1 MGRLD
6 GKVALIT
13 GAGRGVGRGIAL
25 ALAREGA
32 DIALAEID
40 PETAARTTAEIE
52 ALGRRA
58 VCVVCDIGSRAA
70 CEAVVERTVEEL
82 GGLDI
87 LINNA
92 AVAAQIA
99 PALEIE
105 DEPFRRTMEVCVMAS
120 FWFMQASH
128 PHLAARGGGSIVNF
142 GSGAATQGMP
152 TQLAYAAAKEAIRA
166 MTRVAANEWGRQG
179 IRVNSISP
187 GSVRTP
193 LLEFS
198 ARELATDGKSI
209 DDMIA
214 EFGASHPV
222 GRVGTPAETSA
233 MIAYLCSDAAGFV
246 TGGDMLIDGGLTAQL
261 GV

>member
-179 IRVNSISP
+179 IRVNSICPLARSEAMVGWAEQQP
-187 GSVRTP
+187 G
-193 LLEFS
+193 LLE
-198 ARELATDGKSI
+198 RYEQIIPLGRIGDCEQ
-209 DDMIA
+209 D
-214 EFGASHPV
+214 V
-222 GRVGTPAETSA
+222 GRAVLFLASDDSA
-233 MIAYLCSDAAGFV
+233 YV
-246 TGGDMLIDGGLTAQL
+246 TGNTLWVDGGYGSTR
-261 GV
+261 

>member
-58 VCVVCDIGSRAA
+58 VCVVCDIGSRQA

-179 IRVNSISP
+179 IRVNSICPLARSEAMVGWAEQQP
-187 GSVRTP
+187 G
-193 LLEFS
+193 LLE
-198 ARELATDGKSI
+198 RYEQIIPLGRIGDCEQ
-209 DDMIA
+209 D
-214 EFGASHPV
+214 V
-222 GRVGTPAETSA
+222 GRAVLFLASDDSA
-233 MIAYLCSDAAGFV
+233 YV
-246 TGGDMLIDGGLTAQL
+246 TGNTLWVDGGYGSTR
-261 GV
+261 

>member
-92 AVAAQIA
+92 AANPYYGPATGLPPEAFDKTVAVNLKGPYYFMSNAV
-99 PALEIE
+99 PLMIE
-105 DEPFRRTMEVCVMAS
+105 S
-120 FWFMQASH
+120 
-128 PHLAARGGGSIVNF
+128 GGGAIVNVA
-142 GSGAATQGMP
+142 SIAALLSMP
-152 TQLAYAAAKEAIRA
+152 GQAVYS
-166 MTRVAANEWGRQG
+166 MTKAGL
-179 IRVNSISP
+179 ISITLS
-187 GSVRTP
+187 
-193 LLEFS
+193 
-198 ARELATDGKSI
+198 
-209 DDMIA
+209 
-214 EFGASHPV
+214 
-222 GRVGTPAETSA
+222 
-233 MIAYLCSDAAGFV
+233 
-246 TGGDMLIDGGLTAQL
+246 LIHI
-261 GV
+261 

>member
-179 IRVNSISP
+179 IRVNSICPLARSEAMVGWAEQQP
-187 GSVRTP
+187 G
-193 LLEFS
+193 LLE
-198 ARELATDGKSI
+198 RYEQIIPLGRIGDCEQ
-209 DDMIA
+209 D
-214 EFGASHPV
+214 V
-222 GRVGTPAETSA
+222 GRAVLFLASA
-233 MIAYLCSDAAGFV
+233 DSAYV
-246 TGGDMLIDGGLTAQL
+246 TGNTLWVDGGYGSTR
-261 GV
+261 

>member
-87 LINNA
+87 LVNNA

-179 IRVNSISP
+179 IRVNSICPLARSEAMVGWAEQQP
-187 GSVRTP
+187 G
-193 LLEFS
+193 LLE
-198 ARELATDGKSI
+198 RYEQIIPLGRIGDCEQ
-209 DDMIA
+209 D
-214 EFGASHPV
+214 V
-222 GRVGTPAETSA
+222 GRAVLFLASDDSA
-233 MIAYLCSDAAGFV
+233 YV
-246 TGGDMLIDGGLTAQL
+246 TGNTLWVDGGYGSTR
-261 GV
+261 

>member
-179 IRVNSISP
+179 IRVNSICPLARSEAMVGWAAQQP
-187 GSVRTP
+187 G
-193 LLEFS
+193 LLE
-198 ARELATDGKSI
+198 RYEQIIPLGRIGDCEQ
-209 DDMIA
+209 D
-214 EFGASHPV
+214 V
-222 GRVGTPAETSA
+222 GRAVLFLASDDSA
-233 MIAYLCSDAAGFV
+233 YV
-246 TGGDMLIDGGLTAQL
+246 TGNTLWVDGGYGSTR
-261 GV
+261 